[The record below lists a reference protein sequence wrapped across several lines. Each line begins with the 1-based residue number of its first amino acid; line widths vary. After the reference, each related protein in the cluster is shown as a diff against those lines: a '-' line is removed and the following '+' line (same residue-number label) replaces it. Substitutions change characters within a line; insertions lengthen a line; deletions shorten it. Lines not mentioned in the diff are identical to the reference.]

1 MNNSDLETL
10 FFQSETNPYE
20 EDDQKVIFLCK
31 SIELKNCDEKE
42 VLDLPNPT
50 MPLASLN
57 NPLNKRVFKQVN
69 KNSWAGS
76 KIESLIY
83 FTATTSSTSFN

>member
-10 FFQSETNPYE
+10 FLQSETNPYE

-42 VLDLPNPT
+42 VLELPQSND
-50 MPLASLN
+50 AFSII
-57 NPLNKRVFKQVN
+57 R
-69 KNSWAGS
+69 
-76 KIESLIY
+76 
-83 FTATTSSTSFN
+83 